1 MEMPAQWREARRRTR
16 RPAKMRER
24 QREGG
29 PRSWADGEATR
40 TRSAA
45 AAQALTTGRWVAN
58 LASAFT
64 RFFLAL
70 RMERTPHPFPASRL
84 ANGEECQV
92 LRSPAQGRP
101 SIPLPEAPNP
111 EAGACRCTIPANNF
125 AAFSITPHSPGL
137 RPLPK
142 QQQAPLAVSS
152 LDPTAQ
158 GHTVLPP
165 YGSGLGRER
174 AVFPRYYRS
183 RPFSFTSRL
192 KAAIANQLQER
203 AVRLRALR
211 AQPFVG
217 GQNALL
223 IVRINGGSRLERPQL
238 LPKAVS
244 RPDRWAP

>member
-1 MEMPAQWREARRRTR
+1 MLTLSRFGSAGHDKWRCLPNGARRGGEHAAPLRCGKDKEKADR
-16 RPAKMRER
+16 VRGLMEKPRER
-24 QREGG
+24 G
-29 PRSWADGEATR
+29 PQQQHKRSPLGDG
-40 TRSAA
+40 
-45 AAQALTTGRWVAN
+45 VAN

-70 RMERTPHPFPASRL
+70 RMERTPHPFRASRL
-84 ANGEECQV
+84 ANGEECPV

-111 EAGACRCTIPANNF
+111 EAGACRCTNPANNF

-152 LDPTAQ
+152 LDPMAQ

-183 RPFSFTSRL
+183 RPFSFYQCTESCDCQSTARTRG
-192 KAAIANQLQER
+192 AVARPAGT
-203 AVRLRALR
+203 AVR
-211 AQPFVG
+211 G
-217 GQNALL
+217 W
-223 IVRINGGSRLERPQL
+223 SERT
-238 LPKAVS
+238 AHCTN
-244 RPDRWAP
+244 